1 MSPILILFY
10 RKSTLFKSL
19 STSQMFPVGGNL
31 TVCGLNTVLDHWA
44 IAARGAVGYVP
55 QEGGL
60 LEFMTVKEAID
71 LFTGLRATSRPPALA
86 HQTAHVYE
94 QFYSI
99 LPHKYFSYTIKSLSG
114 GNKRKLAV
122 VLSNI
127 NAPALLLLDEP
138 SSGVDPAAA
147 ERIVQYLCDLPAAQ
161 GLLFASHRLDEC
173 LRVCERVLML
183 LGGRNQF
190 DGPMAALDSVSD
202 LFYQVD
208 VHLMVDKN
216 DSGVDVSME
225 NFLDSFSS
233 HLNCH
238 MSIERIV
245 VYSPRLVRLTLE
257 KMIVPYSE
265 AWGSLDR
272 LQGESVVE
280 KYAFRRMDME
290 EIFSIMVSASKKK
303 HTALVD
309 VDDLH

>member
-1 MSPILILFY
+1 
-10 RKSTLFKSL
+10 
-19 STSQMFPVGGNL
+19 MFPVSGDL
-31 TVCGLNTVLDHWA
+31 SVSGLDTVLDHWS
-44 IAARGAVGYVP
+44 IAACGAVGYVP

-71 LFTGLRATSRPPALA
+71 LFVGLRSRSSPAAPA
-86 HQTAHVYE
+86 HRVYE

-99 LPHKYFSYTIKSLSG
+99 LPRKYFSYTIKSLSG

-127 NAPALLLLDEP
+127 NAPSLLLLDEP

-173 LRVCERVLML
+173 LRVCGRVLML
-183 LGGRNQF
+183 LGGRKQF

-208 VHLMVDKN
+208 VHLVVDKDN
-216 DSGVDVSME
+216 SDVGPPME
-225 NFLDSFSS
+225 IFLDLFSGY
-233 HLNCH
+233 LNCR
-238 MSIERIV
+238 MAIERIV
-245 VYSPRLVRLTLE
+245 VYSPGLVRLTLE
-257 KMIVPYSE
+257 KMIIPYSE
-265 AWGSLDR
+265 AWGTLDK
-272 LQGESVVE
+272 LQGDEIVE

-290 EIFSIMVSASKKK
+290 EIFSIMVSASKTNKS
-303 HTALVD
+303 LMESS
-309 VDDLH
+309 